1 MKIGESV
8 APEFSRVLSSYGQH
22 AQKLLQAY
30 LGQVSE
36 QWQAAFQGYT
46 RESTTQW
53 QEAVRARAVERTAA
67 DLEAKLM
74 AISSSLSA
82 TIERLAKELNTSRET
97 E

>member
-1 MKIGESV
+1 VPVGEAV
-8 APEFSRVLSSYGQH
+8 ASEFSRVLSSYGQH

-30 LGQVSE
+30 LGQVGE
-36 QWQAAFQGYT
+36 QWQAAFQVYT

-74 AISSSLSA
+74 ALSSSLSA
-82 TIERLAKELNTSRET
+82 TVERLAKELNKSRET